1 MSSAVSLYQS
11 IFGFILVMASNYIVG
26 KFSAES
32 KLF

>member
-11 IFGFILVMASNYIVG
+11 LFGFVLVLLSNYIVG
-26 KFSAES
+26 RISAES